1 MKIKFNEKNE
11 TKKCIVHDREPPDSS
26 SRHVPKKGHFKRK
39 GVPEK
44 DKNKTNPL
52 QKNKQ
57 GTIKNQFMQW
67 KGLKI
72 IRVAWNP
79 TWTESNFFLK
89 AKKKKKKYVTKIEIN
104 QENHVKQKKKMFND
118 YQRLSFKL
126 ELNLNTQTRD
136 DFFESKKEK

>member
-1 MKIKFNEKNE
+1 
-11 TKKCIVHDREPPDSS
+11 
-26 SRHVPKKGHFKRK
+26 
-39 GVPEK
+39 
-44 DKNKTNPL
+44 
-52 QKNKQ
+52 
-57 GTIKNQFMQW
+57 
-67 KGLKI
+67 
-72 IRVAWNP
+72 
-79 TWTESNFFLK
+79 LK